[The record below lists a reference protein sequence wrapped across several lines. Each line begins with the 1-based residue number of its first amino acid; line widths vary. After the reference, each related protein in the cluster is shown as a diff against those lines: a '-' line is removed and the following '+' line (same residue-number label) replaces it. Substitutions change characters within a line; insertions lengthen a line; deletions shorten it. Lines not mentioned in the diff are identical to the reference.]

1 MTKSTDKNSMQI
13 SQGRRRR
20 QVATKFDFILL
31 MLLVLF
37 SSLSCSTYFFRP
49 VNPFVIPTKSSR
61 QYQRQRQRQRQR
73 QKIVQTQINPDDDKQ
88 NIKEKNDDAKSLDEV
103 EINTDDP
110 IVEYYQAEEEASR
123 KINRRLMLPRILM
136 TTVTQTITS
145 LAYGFLILSFALNLM
160 GYSLIANDDSGFRIG
175 TLEERRFQMEVI
187 RSTEETET
195 SVPLTSDST
204 YSKPD
209 QPLPRR

>member
-1 MTKSTDKNSMQI
+1 
-13 SQGRRRR
+13 
-20 QVATKFDFILL
+20 
-31 MLLVLF
+31 
-37 SSLSCSTYFFRP
+37 
-49 VNPFVIPTKSSR
+49 VIPRKSSR
-61 QYQRQRQRQRQR
+61 QCQRQRHP
-73 QKIVQTQINPDDDKQ
+73 QKNVQTQINPDDGKH
-88 NIKEKNDDAKSLDEV
+88 NIKEKSDDAKSLDEV
-103 EINTDDP
+103 DMNTDDP

-195 SVPLTSDST
+195 SIPLTSDST

-209 QPLPRR
+209 QPLPRN